1 VPQPIK
7 VDPQELA
14 HAAGR
19 LRGDADRLRAGH
31 GSSLATADGARP
43 GLVGRSARS
52 IDSTAQRWRT
62 TTTELHQVLTSQAD
76 ALASVAAAYAQT
88 EDDNRDM
95 ITSLDPTSL

>member
-1 VPQPIK
+1 

-19 LRGDADRLRAGH
+19 LRGDAD
-31 GSSLATADGARP
+31 GARP
-43 GLVGRSARS
+43 GLVGQSARS
-52 IDSTAQRWRT
+52 IDATAQRWRT
-62 TTTELHQVLTSQAD
+62 TTAELHQVLTSQAHT
-76 ALASVAAAYAQT
+76 LASVAAAYAQT

>member
-1 VPQPIK
+1 MPQPIK

-14 HAAGR
+14 HAAER
-19 LRGDADRLRAGH
+19 LRGDAEWLRARH
-31 GSSLATADGARP
+31 GSSLATADGARA
-43 GLVGRSARS
+43 GLVGQSARS

-88 EDDNRDM
+88 EDDNRD
-95 ITSLDPTSL
+95 ITTSLDPTSL

>member
-1 VPQPIK
+1 

-19 LRGDADRLRAGH
+19 LRGDADRLLARH

-43 GLVGRSARS
+43 GLVGQSARS
-52 IDSTAQRWRT
+52 IDSTARRWRT

-95 ITSLDPTSL
+95 MTSLDPTSL